1 MKYSVNEEGVQAII
15 SLSNALQNAVEDIA
29 IRSSQIKSISGEYS
43 ETLGPHKTSLDHAIE
58 NIIDCIS
65 RSTDIT
71 DDISE
76 RLCEV
81 AEGYQEI
88 IDHDV
93 FGGNSV
99 DSGSAKSTKE
109 SGNLAV
115 DSFVADM
122 GGLKTTMSLGSG
134 DPGTKQMGGPY
145 NTVARKDGPGYE
157 AHHIPSA
164 AALKEFGIDT
174 KNWPTIAL
182 TSEDHAKTDSYRS
195 KQRRVSEPFFPD
207 SPPNSAYKDEAV
219 ELMGRGGGFFE
230 LVRDEILNIREQ
242 CGDKYDEGISQYI
255 DSVVEYVKKH
265 GVPTRK

>member
-1 MKYSVNEEGVQAII
+1 MSNMAVSEEAIESLKSLVTSI
-15 SLSNALQNAVEDIA
+15 SECLEM
-29 IRSSQIKSISGEYS
+29 ISGEVNVLKSAYFENESGLGAHSDTIGKLIEDLEALSKDSENLGKRLGLKLSKAAVIRQAHREKNPYS
-43 ETLGPHKTSLDHAIE
+43 TTA
-58 NIIDCIS
+58 
-65 RSTDIT
+65 
-71 DDISE
+71 
-76 RLCEV
+76 
-81 AEGYQEI
+81 
-88 IDHDV
+88 
-93 FGGNSV
+93 
-99 DSGSAKSTKE
+99 DSSS